1 MTRRIFPI
9 IMSGICIAAFLSY
22 DSSFSQTSSPKTPQ
36 GTQSKPAPQSSSK
49 ASDDEMREF
58 TISAEVDL
66 VLLDVGVRDAQGG
79 FVSGLSKDAFTV
91 FEDGKPQTITQF
103 ANQDVPVSMGLIMDN
118 SGSMRSK
125 KPEVVTAALIL
136 IHASNPKDEV
146 FVVNFNDKV
155 WRGLPDMVPFTD
167 DPAMLR
173 KALNKTDPAGQTALY
188 DAVLAGLHQLA
199 MGRRDKRTL
208 IVVSDGGDNVSTHT
222 MKQLQEAV
230 LESRATIYTIGVYDE
245 DDRDRNPDVLR
256 KLARVS
262 GGVCYLPKK
271 LPEVEDICRQI
282 AKDVRSRYTIGFVPQ
297 NLGKPGQRHLKVAV
311 NSPDHA
317 KLIAHTRTTYLA
329 GGGANT
335 TDRKK

>member
-1 MTRRIFPI
+1 
-9 IMSGICIAAFLSY
+9 
-22 DSSFSQTSSPKTPQ
+22 
-36 GTQSKPAPQSSSK
+36 
-49 ASDDEMREF
+49 MREF

-66 VLLDVGVRDAQGG
+66 VLLDVSVRDSGGG

-91 FEDGKPQTITQF
+91 MEDGKPQVITQF
-103 ANQDVPVSMGLIMDN
+103 ANQDVPVSIGLVIDN
-118 SGSMRSK
+118 SGSMRPK
-125 KPEVVTAALIL
+125 KPEVVTAALVL
-136 IHASNPKDEV
+136 IQASNPKDEV

-167 DPAMLR
+167 DVAMLR
-173 KALNKTDPAGQTALY
+173 KALNKTDPAGRTALY
-188 DAVLAGLHQLA
+188 DAVLAAMHHLE

-222 MKQLQEAV
+222 MKQVQEAV
-230 LESRATIYTIGVYDE
+230 LESRATIYTVGVFDE

-271 LPEVEDICRQI
+271 LSDVEDICRQI
-282 AKDVRSRYTIGFVPQ
+282 AKDIRTRYTVGYVPQ
-297 NLGKPGQRHLKVAV
+297 NLNKPGQRHIKVAV
-311 NSPDHA
+311 SAPDHG
-317 KLIAHTRTTYLA
+317 KLVAHTRTTYLV
-329 GGGANT
+329 GGGSHT